1 VSEFTGRTWQYRD
14 DSVQIGDLTPVSSY
28 AVGRDDLTPTT
39 PDACGYVLTGF
50 VEVVGWDEIPD
61 PAYYGGIRREMRVAG
76 PVVNRNR
83 SVVLDDAPVCV
94 RVEK

>member
-1 VSEFTGRTWQYRD
+1 
-14 DSVQIGDLTPVSSY
+14 
-28 AVGRDDLTPTT
+28 
-39 PDACGYVLTGF
+39 
-50 VEVVGWDEIPD
+50 
-61 PAYYGGIRREMRVAG
+61 VAG